1 MPEFSNG
8 NEYYSN
14 LDECVRDNVQD
25 PIHYTTYLPQS
36 YQDDSSRK
44 TYTNLQNNVVL
55 SQRPPVLVSPPA
67 QQQTSPSKWSEK
79 RYHVLSSLENKSEII
94 QDVSGQKLILV
105 TPSQE
110 KSYQLN
116 QEVIASS
123 QQETQ
128 QKEATPKIMKKSLS
142 MCFTSTGAALSLP
155 PKKKDIYR
163 PYSLD
168 DRPTVVKP
176 KPRPLT
182 ASPDELTQKESAS
195 SSVRYESD
203 NLGLPVDQVREGSSV
218 EVTPIDSQVF
228 EPSPEYIPREQVNC
242 KRVDQENY
250 YEDRLVK
257 EGYVESDPNYRRED
271 FYGGGEERTCRYE
284 ERTFDKYSR
293 PAEDISAAHAILD
306 LSASTSIF
314 PTSVQE
320 TNPRNLPAPNTERVF
335 KVSTPVN
342 KTVAYTYEAFF
353 VSDGRSKKKPVGPVV
368 SDLPSQEGT
377 ENKTK
382 YTCTECGKQYATSSN
397 LSRHKQTHRSLDSQ
411 SAKKCMTCGKAYV
424 SMPALA
430 MHLLTHKLSHGCGV
444 CGKLFS
450 RPWLLQGHLRSHT
463 GEKPYGCA
471 HCGKA
476 FADRSNLRAH
486 MQTHSIDKNYVCTR
500 CNKSFALKS
509 YLNKHLESACFKET
523 PGKDG
528 ETSSGL
534 DVSPL
539 TPPQSPSPLYSYS
552 L

>member
-1 MPEFSNG
+1 MFLYFIS
-8 NEYYSN
+8 
-14 LDECVRDNVQD
+14 DHVQD
-25 PIHYTTYLPQS
+25 SVHYTSYLPQP
-36 YQDDSSRK
+36 YHEDTSRK
-44 TYTNLQNNVVL
+44 TYTNLQNNA
-55 SQRPPVLVSPPA
+55 SQRPPVLVSTTSP
-67 QQQTSPSKWSEK
+67 TSPSPVQKWSEK
-79 RYHVLSSLENKSEII
+79 RYQVLSSLENKSEII

-105 TPSQE
+105 TPNHEKPSQRNDE
-110 KSYQLN
+110 KLDEVVG
-116 QEVIASS
+116 QEAQPKEIA
-123 QQETQ
+123 
-128 QKEATPKIMKKSLS
+128 PKTMKKSLS

-168 DRPTVVKP
+168 DRPTIVKP
-176 KPRPLT
+176 KPRVATPL
-182 ASPDELTQKESAS
+182 ADEMKQKESPP
-195 SSVRYESD
+195 VPMRFESE
-203 NLGLPVDQVREGSSV
+203 NIGLTVGQMV
-218 EVTPIDSQVF
+218 EVRDVMPVEVVPIDGQVL
-228 EPSPEYIPREQVNC
+228 EAPPEYPTREQVIC

-250 YEDRLVK
+250 YEDRLQK
-257 EGYVESDPNYRRED
+257 ERYEDVEPNFRRED
-271 FYGGGEERTCRYE
+271 YYRGDERNYRYD
-284 ERTFDKYSR
+284 ERSFDKYSR

-320 TNPRNLPAPNTERVF
+320 TNQNNLPVQNAERVF

-353 VSDGRSKKKPVGPVV
+353 VSDGRSKKKPTGPVP
-368 SDLPSQEGT
+368 SDLPSQEGS

-523 PGKDG
+523 SVKDG
-528 ETSSGL
+528 ETSSGM

-539 TPPQSPSPLYSYS
+539 TPPQSPSPIFNYS